1 MSGVERH
8 PTSRELAA
16 IRAWYRPRRRAYPW
30 RRAHPDPYA
39 VLVSEVMLQQTQAP
53 RVAPVFERFLA
64 RFPDVGTLAR
74 ASRPDVIR
82 AWAGLGYNRRA
93 VALHASAIAIEREHH
108 GEVPGTVDALRTLPG
123 VGPYTAGAVA
133 SIAFGAAVPAPDVN
147 VRRVVA
153 RVLHGR
159 EPQELAAADLAAAAA
174 AFLDRED
181 PGGWN
186 QALMDVGRELCRPSP
201 RCDGVSAPSRVP
213 VPRRPPRRPARPPP
227 GRPARPPAGSVRR
240 LRSAGTRQDRRHA
253 AGSTERHPRDPRDR
267 GRRGR
272 ATRARRDRRSH
283 RATASCSE
291 RAGGTGCTPERAAA
305 PRASVA

>member
-1 MSGVERH
+1 MSGVARH

-53 RVAPVFERFLA
+53 RVALVFERFLA
-64 RFPDVGTLAR
+64 RFPDVRTLAR

-93 VALHASAIAIEREHH
+93 VALHATAIAIEREHH

-159 EPQELAAADLAAAAA
+159 EPQDVAAGDLATAAA
-174 AFLDRED
+174 AFLDRKD

-201 RCDGVSAPSRVP
+201 RCEACPLRRGCRFRAAGRLGAPP
-213 VPRRPPRRPARPPP
+213 AHPLGAPPTHPLGAPP
-227 GRPARPPAGSVRR
+227 GRRQAPFEGSARQVRGR
-240 LRSAGTRQDRRHA
+240 IVA
-253 AGSTERHPRDPRDR
+253 ALRDR
-267 GRRGR
+267 PS
-272 ATRARRDRRSH
+272 ATL
-283 RATASCSE
+283 T
-291 RAGGTGCTPERAAA
+291 TLVAAA
-305 PRASVA
+305 DVAEPRVLAAIDGLMRDGIVQRTGRGYRLHV

>member
-108 GEVPGTVDALRTLPG
+108 GEVPRTVDALRTLPG

-201 RCDGVSAPSRVP
+201 RCEACPLRRGCRFRAAGRLGAP
-213 VPRRPPRRPARPPP
+213 PARPLGAP
-227 GRPARPPAGSVRR
+227 PARRQAPFEGSARQVRGR
-240 LRSAGTRQDRRHA
+240 IVA
-253 AGSTERHPRDPRDR
+253 ALRDR
-267 GRRGR
+267 PSATLTTLVTAADVAELRVLAAIDGLVRDGIVQRTGRGYRLH
-272 ATRARRDRRSH
+272 A
-283 RATASCSE
+283 
-291 RAGGTGCTPERAAA
+291 
-305 PRASVA
+305 

>member
-1 MSGVERH
+1 MSGVDRH

-16 IRAWYRPRRRAYPW
+16 VRTWYRPRRRAYPW

-53 RVAPVFERFLA
+53 RVAPVFARFLA

-93 VALHASAIAIEREHH
+93 VALHASAITIEREYD
-108 GEVPGTVDALRTLPG
+108 GEVPRTVDALRTLPG

-133 SIAFGAAVPAPDVN
+133 SIAFGVAVPAPDVN
-147 VRRVVA
+147 VRRIVA

-159 EPQELAAADLAAAAA
+159 EPQELAAGDLAAAAA
-174 AFLDRED
+174 AFLDPED

-201 RCDGVSAPSRVP
+201 RCEACPL
-213 VPRRPPRRPARPPP
+213 RRGCRF
-227 GRPARPPAGSVRR
+227 
-240 LRSAGTRQDRRHA
+240 RSAGRLGAPRTRRQA
-253 AGSTERHPRDPRDR
+253 PFEGSARQVR
-267 GRRGR
+267 GRIVAVLRNRPSATLTTLVTAADVAELRVLAAIDGLVRDGIVQRTSRGYR
-272 ATRARRDRRSH
+272 LHA
-283 RATASCSE
+283 
-291 RAGGTGCTPERAAA
+291 
-305 PRASVA
+305 

>member
-8 PTSRELAA
+8 PTPRELAA

-30 RRAHPDPYA
+30 RRAYPDPYA

-74 ASRPDVIR
+74 ASRGDVIR

-108 GEVPGTVDALRTLPG
+108 GEVPRTVDALRTLPG

-159 EPQELAAADLAAAAA
+159 EPRELAAGDLAAAAA

-186 QALMDVGRELCRPSP
+186 QALMDIGRELCRPSP
-201 RCDGVSAPSRVP
+201 RCEACPL
-213 VPRRPPRRPARPPP
+213 RRGCRFR
-227 GRPARPPAGSVRR
+227 
-240 LRSAGTRQDRRHA
+240 A
-253 AGSTERHPRDPRDR
+253 AGHPGAPPTRRQAPFEGSARQVRGRIVAALRDR
-267 GRRGR
+267 PS
-272 ATRARRDRRSH
+272 ATLMTLVTAADVAEPRVLAAIDGLMRDGIVQ
-283 RATASCSE
+283 
-291 RAGGTGCTPERAAA
+291 RAGRGYRLHA
-305 PRASVA
+305 

>member
-53 RVAPVFERFLA
+53 RVVPVFERFLA

-108 GEVPGTVDALRTLPG
+108 GEVPRTVDALRTLPG

-201 RCDGVSAPSRVP
+201 RCEACPL
-213 VPRRPPRRPARPPP
+213 RRGCRFRAA
-227 GRPARPPAGSVRR
+227 GRPDAPPTHPLGAPPTRRQAPFEGSARQVRGR
-240 LRSAGTRQDRRHA
+240 IVATL
-253 AGSTERHPRDPRDR
+253 RDR
-267 GRRGR
+267 PSATLATLVTAADVAEPRVLAAIDGLMRDGIVQRTGRGYRLH
-272 ATRARRDRRSH
+272 A
-283 RATASCSE
+283 
-291 RAGGTGCTPERAAA
+291 
-305 PRASVA
+305 

>member
-8 PTSRELAA
+8 PTPRELAA

-30 RRAHPDPYA
+30 RRAYPDPYA

-74 ASRPDVIR
+74 ASRGDVIR

-108 GEVPGTVDALRTLPG
+108 GEVPRTVDALRTLPG

-159 EPQELAAADLAAAAA
+159 EPRELAAGDLAAAAA

-186 QALMDVGRELCRPSP
+186 QALMDIGRELCRPSP
-201 RCDGVSAPSRVP
+201 RCEACPLRRGCRFRAAAHPGAPPTRRQAPFEGSA
-213 VPRRPPRRPARPPP
+213 
-227 GRPARPPAGSVRR
+227 
-240 LRSAGTRQDRRHA
+240 RQV
-253 AGSTERHPRDPRDR
+253 R
-267 GRRGR
+267 GRIV
-272 ATRARRDRRSH
+272 AALRDRRS
-283 RATASCSE
+283 ATLMTLVTAADVTE
-291 RAGGTGCTPERAAA
+291 PRVLAAIDGLMRDGIVQRAGRAYRLHA
-305 PRASVA
+305 

>member
-53 RVAPVFERFLA
+53 RVVPAFERFLA
-64 RFPDVGTLAR
+64 RFPDVETLAR

-108 GEVPGTVDALRTLPG
+108 GEVPRTVDALRTLPG

-133 SIAFGAAVPAPDVN
+133 SIAFGAAVPGA
-147 VRRVVA
+147 RRERSA
-153 RVLHGR
+153 RRGARPPRARAAGTRASRPGR
-159 EPQELAAADLAAAAA
+159 RGGGVP
-174 AFLDRED
+174 R
-181 PGGWN
+181 PGGPGRVEPGADGRRSRAVSAVA
-186 QALMDVGRELCRPSP
+186 ALR
-201 RCDGVSAPSRVP
+201 GVSAPSRVP
-213 VPRRPPRRPARPPP
+213 VPRRR
-227 GRPARPPAGSVRR
+227 
-240 LRSAGTRQDRRHA
+240 
-253 AGSTERHPRDPRDR
+253 
-267 GRRGR
+267 
-272 ATRARRDRRSH
+272 RARRAPPARRQAPFEGSARQVRGRIVAALRDRPS
-283 RATASCSE
+283 ATLATLVTAADVAE
-291 RAGGTGCTPERAAA
+291 VRVLAAIDGLMRDGIVQRTGRGTGCTRERRRRAA
-305 PRASVA
+305 RLR

>member
-1 MSGVERH
+1 M
-8 PTSRELAA
+8 
-16 IRAWYRPRRRAYPW
+16 
-30 RRAHPDPYA
+30 
-39 VLVSEVMLQQTQAP
+39 LVSEVMLQQTQAP
-53 RVAPVFERFLA
+53 RVVPVFERFLA

-93 VALHASAIAIEREHH
+93 VALHASAIAIEREHD
-108 GEVPGTVDALRTLPG
+108 GEVPRTVDALRTLPG

-159 EPQELAAADLAAAAA
+159 EPQELAAGDLAAAAA

-186 QALMDVGRELCRPSP
+186 QALMDIGRELCRPSP
-201 RCDGVSAPSRVP
+201 RCEACPLRRGCRFRAAGRPGAPPTRRQAPFEGSARQVRGRIVAALRDRPSATLMTLVTAADVAEPRVLAAIDGLMRDGIVQRDGPGVPAARVSAP
-213 VPRRPPRRPARPPP
+213 PRRA
-227 GRPARPPAGSVRR
+227 
-240 LRSAGTRQDRRHA
+240 LR
-253 AGSTERHPRDPRDR
+253 
-267 GRRGR
+267 
-272 ATRARRDRRSH
+272 
-283 RATASCSE
+283 
-291 RAGGTGCTPERAAA
+291 
-305 PRASVA
+305 

>member
-201 RCDGVSAPSRVP
+201 RCAACPL
-213 VPRRPPRRPARPPP
+213 RRGCRFRAAGAP

-240 LRSAGTRQDRRHA
+240 LRPAGARQDRRHA

-283 RATASCSE
+283 GR
-291 RAGGTGCTPERAAA
+291 RHRAANGPGVPAARVSA
-305 PRASVA
+305 PPRRALR